1 MSWTDY
7 PHLAARVLN
16 QPLMMDPAWAQ
27 GFFSSLGD
35 RLGAARDGDEKRASE
50 GLSAQGVWG
59 GDAGREARPY
69 RVEQGVAVLSITGAL
84 VHKFGYL
91 KPLCGMTGYD
101 GIVARLNMA
110 MGDPD
115 VKGVLLDIDS
125 PGGEVSGAFD
135 TADLIA
141 RMGKIKPVWALAGDM
156 ATSAAYLLASAC
168 SRRLI
173 TQTGT
178 VGSIGVV
185 VAHRC
190 VEKQLEQAGVA
201 ITLIHAG
208 AHKVDG
214 NPYETLPED
223 VRQDIQARVDE
234 TRAMFAQKVSDN
246 TDLPLDAVLATEAKT
261 YDGGEAVKYGLADEV
276 INYADAVATLSR
288 FVKQKGGLMKPETD
302 NATAGQLADTT
313 ATTITAETQADAA
326 EMVATAA
333 TQERERIMGILSCEE
348 AKGREALAQA
358 LAATPGMSAGA
369 ARTILQASP
378 MAPQARTETAL
389 DTLMTSESPA
399 PLDTG
404 TGKPSAQEARL
415 SGLMKSASRLKGA
428 THE

>member
-1 MSWTDY
+1 MSWTNY

-27 GFFSSLGD
+27 GFFNTLGE
-35 RLGAARDGDEKRASE
+35 RLGATAVKEAADTE
-50 GLSAQGVWG
+50 GLSPQGAWEG
-59 GDAGREARPY
+59 GRGREARPY
-69 RVEQGVAVLSITGAL
+69 RVEQGVAVIGITGTL
-84 VHKFGYL
+84 VHKFGYM

-101 GIVARLNMA
+101 GIVARMSMA
-110 MGDPD
+110 ISDPD

-141 RMGKIKPVWALAGDM
+141 RMGKIKPVWALAGDA

-190 VEKQLEQAGVA
+190 VEKQLEKAGVA

-214 NPYETLPED
+214 NPYESLPED
-223 VRQDIQARVDE
+223 VQKDIQARVDE
-234 TRAMFAQKVSDN
+234 TRMMFVQKVCDHTGLSMK
-246 TDLPLDAVLATEAKT
+246 AVTGTEART
-261 YDGGEAVKYGLADEV
+261 FDGEEAVRLGLADEV
-276 INYADAVATLSR
+276 INYADAVSTMSEFL
-288 FVKQKGGLMKPETD
+288 KQKGGLMKPE
-302 NATAGQLADTT
+302 NTT
-313 ATTITAETQADAA
+313 A
-326 EMVATAA
+326 VATAENNAPAA
-333 TQERERIMGILSCEE
+333 TAENNVTTAEMTAAAAAQERERIMGILSCEE

-358 LAATPGMSAGA
+358 LAATPGMSADA
-369 ARTILQASP
+369 ARTILMASP
-378 MAPQARTETAL
+378 VAARARTETAL
-389 DTLMTSESPA
+389 DALMAKESPEPVEA
-399 PLDTG
+399 G
-404 TGKPSAQEARL
+404 AGKPSAQESRL
-415 SGLMKSASRLKGA
+415 SGLRKNAARLKGA

>member
-1 MSWTDY
+1 MSWTNY

-27 GFFSSLGD
+27 GFFNTLGE
-35 RLGAARDGDEKRASE
+35 RLGATAVKDAAAAE
-50 GLSAQGVWG
+50 GLSPQGGWSG
-59 GDAGREARPY
+59 GQERGARPY
-69 RVEQGVAVLSITGAL
+69 RVEQGVAVIGITGTL
-84 VHKFGYL
+84 VHKFGYM

-101 GIVARLNMA
+101 GIVARMSMA
-110 MGDPD
+110 ISDPD

-141 RMGKIKPVWALAGDM
+141 RMGKIKPVWALAGDA

-190 VEKQLEQAGVA
+190 VEKQLEKAGVA

-214 NPYETLPED
+214 NPYASLPED
-223 VRQDIQARVDE
+223 VQKDIQARVDE
-234 TRAMFAQKVSDN
+234 TRMMFAQKVCDHTGLSMK
-246 TDLPLDAVLATEAKT
+246 TVMGTEART
-261 YDGGEAVKYGLADEV
+261 FDGEEAVKMGLADEV
-276 INYADAVATLSR
+276 INYADAVSTMSGFL
-288 FVKQKGGLMKPETD
+288 KKKGGLMKPE
-302 NATAGQLADTT
+302 NTT
-313 ATTITAETQADAA
+313 AVVTAENNAQASAA
-326 EMVATAA
+326 EQQVTTAEMTAVAAA
-333 TQERERIMGILSCEE
+333 AQERERIMGILSCDE

-358 LAATPGMSAGA
+358 LAATPGMTADA

-378 MAPQARTETAL
+378 VAAQARTETAL
-389 DTLMTSESPA
+389 DTLMEKESPE
-399 PLDTG
+399 PVETG
-404 TGKPSAQEARL
+404 AGKPSAKEARL
-415 SGLMKSASRLKGA
+415 SGLMKNAARLKGA
-428 THE
+428 VHE

>member
-1 MSWTDY
+1 MSWTNY

-27 GFFSSLGD
+27 GFFNTLGE
-35 RLGAARDGDEKRASE
+35 RLGATAVKDAAAAE
-50 GLSAQGVWG
+50 GLSPQGAWSSG
-59 GDAGREARPY
+59 PQREARPY
-69 RVEQGVAVLSITGAL
+69 RVEQGIAVIGITGTL
-84 VHKFGYL
+84 VHKFGYM

-101 GIVARLNMA
+101 GIVARMSMA
-110 MGDPD
+110 ISDPD

-135 TADLIA
+135 TADLIT
-141 RMGKIKPVWALAGDM
+141 RMGKIKPVWALAGDT

-190 VEKQLEQAGVA
+190 VEKQLEKAGVA

-214 NPYETLPED
+214 NPYESLPED
-223 VRQDIQARVDE
+223 VRKDIQSRIDE
-234 TRAMFAQKVSDN
+234 TRMMFGRKVSEH
-246 TDLPLDAVLATEAKT
+246 TGLSMKTVMETEART
-261 YDGGEAVKYGLADEV
+261 FDSEEAVRLGLADEV
-276 INYADAVATLSR
+276 INYADAVTTMSE
-288 FVKQKGGLMKPETD
+288 FVKQKGGLMKPE
-302 NATAGQLADTT
+302 NTT
-313 ATTITAETQADAA
+313 AVANAENHAPATTVEQQVNPDEMAA
-326 EMVATAA
+326 AA
-333 TQERERIMGILSCEE
+333 AAQERERIMGILSCDE

-358 LAATPGMSAGA
+358 LAATPGMSADA
-369 ARTILQASP
+369 ARTILMASP
-378 MAPQARTETAL
+378 VAAQARTETAL
-389 DTLMTSESPA
+389 DTLMAKESPE
-399 PLDTG
+399 PVETG
-404 TGKPSAQEARL
+404 AGKPSAKEARL
-415 SGLMKSASRLKGA
+415 SGLMKNAARLIGV

>member
-1 MSWTDY
+1 MSWTNY

-27 GFFSSLGD
+27 GFFNTLGE
-35 RLGAARDGDEKRASE
+35 RLGTTAVKEAAASE
-50 GLSAQGVWG
+50 GLSPEGAWDGSN
-59 GDAGREARPY
+59 DGRTARPY
-69 RVEQGVAVLSITGAL
+69 RVEQGIAVISITGTL

-101 GIVARLNMA
+101 GIVTRLSMA
-110 MGDPD
+110 ISDPD

-135 TADLIA
+135 TADLIT
-141 RMGKIKPVWALAGDM
+141 RMGKIKPVWALAGDT

-190 VEKQLEQAGVA
+190 VEKQLEKAGVA

-214 NPYETLPED
+214 NPYEALPED
-223 VRQDIQARVDE
+223 VRKDIQARVDE
-234 TRAMFAQKVSDN
+234 TRMMFAQKVSDN
-246 TDLPLDAVLATEAKT
+246 TGLSLKAVLATEAKT
-261 YDGGEAVKYGLADEV
+261 FDGEEAIRLGLADEV
-276 INYADAVATLSR
+276 INYADAVTTMSDFL
-288 FVKQKGGLMKPETD
+288 KKKGGLMKPENTP
-302 NATAGQLADTT
+302 A
-313 ATTITAETQADAA
+313 
-326 EMVATAA
+326 VATAENNAPTA
-333 TQERERIMGILSCEE
+333 TAENNINTAEMAAAAAAQERERIMGILSCDE

-358 LAATPGMSAGA
+358 LAATPGMSADA
-369 ARTILQASP
+369 ARTILQA
-378 MAPQARTETAL
+378 APVAAQARTETAL
-389 DTLMTSESPA
+389 DSLMANESPA
-399 PLDTG
+399 PVNTG
-404 TGKPSAQEARL
+404 SGKPSAQENRL
-415 SGLMKSASRLKGA
+415 SGLMKSAARLKGA
-428 THE
+428 ACE